1 MPETIPNKKPF
12 TSYQRLIILLL
23 TLTQFTVVLDFMVMS
38 PLGDVLI
45 KRLDISP
52 NEFSI
57 LVSSYAIAAGVSG
70 FLTAGFAD
78 RFDRKK
84 ILLFFYAGFI
94 IGTLFCA
101 LSESYESLLLAR
113 IFTGIFGGVMSS
125 ISMAIVADLFSI
137 DQRGRVMGFLQMG
150 FGLSQILGI
159 PISLYLAT
167 LWDWQAPFFL
177 VVGMGALIFASLIVG
192 LKPVDSHLQLKG
204 KETNAFRHMFNTM
217 GNKHYRVGFLAT
229 AFLSLGGYL
238 LMPWG
243 STFAVNNIGISQSDL
258 PLLFMVVGIAT
269 FAIMPLIGSLS
280 DKMNKFYVFTAS
292 SVLMIAIILVYVH
305 LPKVNLFM
313 LIGVQV
319 IMMCGIMA
327 RMVPA
332 QALNSAI
339 PAPEDRGA
347 FMSINASLQQLAG
360 GIAAFMGGLIVQ
372 QASKTSPLEH
382 FDWLGYLVVAI
393 ILLNIVFVRRVYL
406 LVSEERKY

>member
-1 MPETIPNKKPF
+1 MPESVRNKKPF

-38 PLGDVLI
+38 PLGDILI

-52 NEFSI
+52 GEFSI

-94 IGTLFCA
+94 LGTLFCA

-113 IFTGIFGGVMSS
+113 VFTGVFGGVMSS
-125 ISMAIVADLFSI
+125 ISMAIVADLFSM

-167 LWDWQAPFFL
+167 MWDWQAPFYL
-177 VVGMGALIFASLIVG
+177 VVGMGLLVFAGLIVG
-192 LKPVDSHLQLKG
+192 LKPVDSHLQLKR
-204 KETNAFRHMFNTM
+204 KEANAFQHMFNTM
-217 GNKHYRVGFLAT
+217 GNKHYRIGFLAT

-243 STFAVNNIGISQSDL
+243 STFAVNNVGIAQSDL

-269 FAIMPLIGSLS
+269 FALMPMIGSLS
-280 DKMNKFYVFTAS
+280 DKMNKFHVFTAS
-292 SVLMIAIILVYVH
+292 SALMIAIILVYVH
-305 LPKVNLFM
+305 LPQVNLFT

-332 QALNSAI
+332 QALNTAI
-339 PAPEDRGA
+339 PEPADRGA

-372 QASKTSPLEH
+372 QQTKTSPLEH

-406 LVSEERKY
+406 FVSRKSSS

>member
-1 MPETIPNKKPF
+1 MTESTNTKHPF
-12 TSYQRLIILLL
+12 TTYQRLIILLL
-23 TLTQFTVVLDFMVMS
+23 TLTQFTVVLDFMIMS
-38 PLGDVLI
+38 PLGDILI
-45 KRLDISP
+45 KRLNISP
-52 NEFSI
+52 SEFSI

-84 ILLFFYAGFI
+84 ILLFFYSGFI
-94 IGTLFCA
+94 LGTLFCA
-101 LSESYESLLLAR
+101 LAESYESLLLAR

-125 ISMAIVADLFSI
+125 ISMAIVTDLFNMN
-137 DQRGRVMGFLQMG
+137 QRGRVMGFLQMG
-150 FGLSQILGI
+150 FGLSQVLGI

-167 LWDWQAPFFL
+167 IWNWQAPFYL
-177 VVGMGALIFASLIVG
+177 VVGMGILVFVGLIMG
-192 LKPVDSHLQLKG
+192 LKPVDSHLGLAK
-204 KETNAFRHMFNTM
+204 KKRNAFHHMIGTLRNV
-217 GNKHYRVGFLAT
+217 NYRTGFIAT

-243 STFAVNNIGISQSDL
+243 STFAVNNIGIAQSDL
-258 PLLFMVVGIAT
+258 PLLFMAVGIAT
-269 FAIMPLIGSLS
+269 FAIMPFIGSLS
-280 DKMNKFYVFTAS
+280 DRMNKFHVFTAS
-292 SVLMIAIILVYVH
+292 SILMIAIILVYVH
-305 LPKVNLFM
+305 LSEVNLFM

-360 GIAAFMGGLIVQ
+360 GIAAFIGGLIVHQ
-372 QASKTSPLEH
+372 ESKTSPLDH
-382 FDWLGYLVVAI
+382 FDLLGYLVVAI

-406 LVSEERKY
+406 FVSGERKN